1 LIDQVLEA
9 QMRVLG
15 PEHPKTLDALENRGH
30 WLSEAN
36 ELDAARTIYERV
48 LHGRQRHY
56 GPDHPDV
63 IEMQKAIAS
72 TLAGQGNWELASAR
86 YEDLLAVRPDSYA
99 AWLDLAVL
107 DLRRGDLPA
116 YRDHCAVVLRQIGP
130 GVNPRDLAWAA
141 WICSLVP
148 GTVEDPTI
156 PLELARRAV
165 ETTPASPSFQLVRGA
180 AAYRAERFT
189 EAVTSLEK
197 SRNLGTAYPRV
208 RHEADLFL
216 AMALW
221 RLDRRDEARGALAE
235 ADRLHVEWERA
246 VASRHGWPG
255 FFWREW
261 VIVEIASREA
271 RTTAGPATLPDDVFA
286 RP

>member
-1 LIDQVLEA
+1 
-9 QMRVLG
+9 
-15 PEHPKTLDALENRGH
+15 
-30 WLSEAN
+30 
-36 ELDAARTIYERV
+36 
-48 LHGRQRHY
+48 
-56 GPDHPDV
+56 
-63 IEMQKAIAS
+63 
-72 TLAGQGNWELASAR
+72 
-86 YEDLLAVRPDSYA
+86 
-99 AWLDLAVL
+99 
-107 DLRRGDLPA
+107 
-116 YRDHCAVVLRQIGP
+116 
-130 GVNPRDLAWAA
+130 
-141 WICSLVP
+141 
-148 GTVEDPTI
+148 
-156 PLELARRAV
+156 LELARRAV

-180 AAYRAERFT
+180 AAYRAERFS

-208 RHEADLFL
+208 RNQADLFL

-255 FFWREW
+255 FFWRER

-271 RTTAGPATLPDDVFA
+271 MTTAGQATLPDDVFA